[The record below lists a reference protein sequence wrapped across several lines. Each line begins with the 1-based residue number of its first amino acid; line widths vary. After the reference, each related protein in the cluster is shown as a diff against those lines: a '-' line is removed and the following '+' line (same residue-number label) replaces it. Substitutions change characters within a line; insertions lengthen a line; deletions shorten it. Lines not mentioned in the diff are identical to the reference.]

1 MGAVTTRSTY
11 AERMRNRSVTIG
23 LALFALGVLTALL
36 VLSQLV
42 FDAVPVAPILWFLA
56 MLTGVGFAV
65 LLMWLWM
72 QSRRRRKAVRAA
84 VADPRS
90 STLT

>member
-1 MGAVTTRSTY
+1 
-11 AERMRNRSVTIG
+11 MRNRSVVLG
-23 LALFALGVLTALL
+23 LVIFALGVLTALL

-42 FDAVPVAPILWFLA
+42 VDAVPVAPILWFLA
-56 MLTGVGFAV
+56 MLTGVGFAL

-72 QSRRRRKAVRAA
+72 QSRRRRKTVRAA

-90 STLT
+90 STPI